1 MGHAFFTGG
10 LWSDIRGS
18 GGLIWTKTQQWQPG
32 MVFSVGRHGEQMQR
46 VHSRRNVFLVLL
58 LFFSELRLA
67 QTVQPS
73 KIAIAK
79 TFMERSACLKRAFV
93 HERFLQCY
101 FSLWAASHG
110 IPPRKVTWWATVLT
124 GNREG
129 WVGGVWKQRQR
140 GRESSHYF
148 SLIAHERPSWF
159 PPLQPG
165 RVPHYRQPPQFSQE
179 KPMKRPWKASSD
191 RGQPDWTN

>member
-1 MGHAFFTGG
+1 
-10 LWSDIRGS
+10 
-18 GGLIWTKTQQWQPG
+18 
-32 MVFSVGRHGEQMQR
+32 MQR
-46 VHSRRNVFLVLL
+46 VHSRRNVYLVLL

-110 IPPRKVTWWATVLT
+110 IPPEKLPD
-124 GNREG
+124 E
-129 WVGGVWKQRQR
+129 
-140 GRESSHYF
+140 
-148 SLIAHERPSWF
+148 
-159 PPLQPG
+159 
-165 RVPHYRQPPQFSQE
+165 PQFSQE
-179 KPMKRPWKASSD
+179 TGRGGLVGCRNRDREEEKALIIS
-191 RGQPDWTN
+191 P